1 MNRFAK
7 AFTTAGI
14 LVASMLGATTAQA
27 SGTPTVVSVTSTSAN
42 GTYTVGQTVTLR
54 VTFSEPVNVLGWLA
68 MTLETG
74 PTDRTVFCSN
84 CSGNDTNVTTR
95 DFSYK
100 VQVGDRSPD
109 LDYQSTK
116 PIMFN
121 TGRSAASATT
131 GKITATDDGALANL
145 VFPTPGQSGSLSAN
159 SQLLIDGSGEA
170 EQWQSPA
177 AAVPGLHSF
186 VMQEDMRDNVS
197 QLWSAD
203 DNWGNWRLCSATI
216 MNATVTG
223 GTGTIKTATELGI
236 QSGEQITI
244 SGLSNSLLNGTLNVT
259 HTVASVSGLT
269 ITFPFTGTLASTAV
283 TSGTVSRNCST
294 GNVWYKSVL
303 KNCVNAAEVDCIEGV
318 YAQNGSGAETLGV
331 VDQFYPLR
339 GSLDFL
345 SPSVGVPAGGPSTIF
360 TFSGSPHAQGN
371 KYAVT
376 VTLTG
381 TKSATGTVNSP
392 SFFASVT
399 PVSLV
404 TTTCDTRYNGDGN
417 GYCMDSASG
426 GVAVDRDGGYRC
438 IMWDNTESNTDNDEM
453 ITSGDSNGDVST
465 CAKKHAF
472 PANVKFKVNVRLSKT
487 PKGWFHGR
495 MNSPE
500 ISLATTGGV
509 NFLSIKAG
517 SVGVPTVGAS
527 GTFEGLSQPVK
538 DWFTQFCSQEQ
549 GRQCGTRFNNNNW
562 SDPIYRNAE
571 MTPYPYSATSFS
583 QLEIWKS
590 FFSDSAG
597 AVPTNWNVRT
607 LADSEMGSASSCVTS
622 ASGITGVVTTNAT
635 LYSQGP
641 PVYSPSSGTLDY
653 QVAAPHF
660 LNDGVTEFL
669 GDYNLLVR
677 EDVAQCLY
685 NLSGLTNLSAS
696 DITSSLSVVDA
707 SNTAKTASASFSREN
722 GFFKFS
728 ATGFT
733 FSAPTIK
740 AKLQVAQTAAVPAA
754 APVVAAPAVEV
765 PEVTVPAVTLPAVTV
780 PAVTVPAVT
789 VPVVTVPAFT
799 PKVGTPVVVAS
810 PPAAQIAA
818 GLGMSAE
825 KTVVRTTIKVPEL
838 VKGVGIKSYQVVL
851 RSSTGKI
858 VALQTI
864 ANPVAGKV
872 MPTKLTA
879 PLSGN
884 YKIEIIAT
892 TTKGKKL
899 PKWTSPPIK
908 LKK

>member
-7 AFTTAGI
+7 AFTTVGI
-14 LVASMLGATTAQA
+14 LVASMLGANTAQA
-27 SGTPTVVSVTSTSAN
+27 NGTTPTVVSVTSTSSN
-42 GTYTVGQTVTLR
+42 GTYTVGQTITLR

-84 CSGNDTNVTTR
+84 CSGNDTGVTTR

-109 LDYQSTK
+109 LNYQSTK

-131 GKITATDDGALANL
+131 GKITATDDGTSANL
-145 VFPTPGQSGSLSAN
+145 VFPAPGETGSLSQT
-159 SQLLIDGSGEA
+159 SQLLINGDGEA

-203 DNWGNWRLCSATI
+203 DNWANWRLCSATI
-216 MNATVTG
+216 MNVTVAGT
-223 GTGTIKTATELGI
+223 TGTIKTATDLGI

-244 SGLSNSLLNGTLNVT
+244 SGLSNSLLNGTLNAT

-283 TSGTVSRNCST
+283 TSGTVLRNCST

-303 KNCVNAAEVDCIEGV
+303 KSCTNAAEVDCIEGV
-318 YAQNGSGAETLGV
+318 YAQNGTSAETLGV
-331 VDQFYPLR
+331 VDQLYPLR
-339 GSLDFL
+339 GSLDFS
-345 SPSVGVPAGGPSTIF
+345 SPSAGVPAGGPSTIF
-360 TFSGSPHAQGN
+360 TFSGSPHAQGD

-381 TKSATGTVNSP
+381 TKSANGTVNSP
-392 SFFASVT
+392 SFFASIT
-399 PVSLV
+399 PVSFV
-404 TTTCDTRYNGDGN
+404 TTSCDTRYNGDGN

-426 GVAVDRDGGYRC
+426 GIAVDRDGGYRC

-472 PANVKFKVNVRLSKT
+472 PANTKFKVNVRLSKT

-538 DWFTQFCSQEQ
+538 DWFTQYCGQAE

-571 MTPYPYSATSFS
+571 MTPYPYSAASFS

-590 FFSDSAG
+590 FFGDSAG

-641 PVYSPSSGTLDY
+641 PVYSASSGTLDY

-685 NLSGLTNLSAS
+685 EFTGTE
-696 DITSSLSVVDA
+696 ITSSLSVVDTNGA
-707 SNTAKTASASFSREN
+707 AKQATTSLTREN

-728 ATGFT
+728 ASGFT

-740 AKLQVAQTAAVPAA
+740 AKLQGVQTAS
-754 APVVAAPAVEV
+754 APSPAVEV
-765 PEVTVPAVTLPAVTV
+765 PEVTVPAVTIPAVTV
-780 PAVTVPAVT
+780 PAVTIPVVTVPAVT
-789 VPVVTVPAFT
+789 VPVIT
-799 PKVGTPVVVAS
+799 PKIGAPVAIAT
-810 PPAAQIAA
+810 PPAARVAA
-818 GLGMSAE
+818 NLGVAVE
-825 KTVVRTTIKVPEL
+825 GAVVRTAIKVPAL
-838 VKGVGIKSYQVVL
+838 AKGVGIKSYQVVL
-851 RSSTGKI
+851 RSSSGKI
-858 VALQTI
+858 VAMQTFTK
-864 ANPVAGKV
+864 PVAGKV
-872 MPTKLTA
+872 VPSKLTA
-879 PLSGN
+879 PSSGS
-884 YKIEIIAT
+884 YKIEIVAT
-892 TTKGKKL
+892 TSKGLKL
-899 PKWTSPPIK
+899 PKWTSPSIK

>member
-1 MNRFAK
+1 MNRFTK
-7 AFTTAGI
+7 ALLTAGI
-14 LVASMLGATTAQA
+14 LVASMLGANTAQA
-27 SGTPTVVSVTSTSAN
+27 VGAAPTVVSVTSTSAN

-54 VTFSEPVNVLGWLA
+54 VTFSEPVDVLGWLA
-68 MTLETG
+68 LTLETG

-109 LDYQSTK
+109 LDYQSAK

-121 TGRSAASATT
+121 TGRSVASATT
-131 GKITATDDGALANL
+131 GKISATDDAALASL

-203 DNWGNWRLCSATI
+203 VNWDNWRLCAATI
-216 MNATVTG
+216 MNVTVTG
-223 GTGTIKTATELGI
+223 GTGTIKTATALGI
-236 QSGEQITI
+236 QSGEQVTV
-244 SGLSNSLLNGTLNVT
+244 SGLSNSLLSGTLNAS
-259 HTVASVSGLT
+259 HTVTSVSGLT
-269 ITFPFTGTLASTAV
+269 IAFAFTGTLASTAV
-283 TSGTVSRNCST
+283 TSGTVSRNCSS

-303 KNCVNAAEVDCIEGV
+303 KSCVNAADVDCIEGV
-318 YAQNGSGAETLGV
+318 YAQNGISAESLGV
-331 VDQFYPLR
+331 IDQLYPLR
-339 GSLDFL
+339 GSQDFL
-345 SPSVGVPAGGPSTIF
+345 SPSTGVPTGGPSSIF
-360 TFSGSPHAQGN
+360 TFSGTPHAQGN

-381 TKSATGTVNSP
+381 TKSASGTVNSP
-392 SFFASVT
+392 SFFASIT
-399 PVSLV
+399 PVSFV
-404 TTTCDTRYNGDGN
+404 TTLCDTRYNGDGN
-417 GYCMDSASG
+417 GYCMDSSSG

-438 IMWDNTESNTDNDEM
+438 IMWDNTESNTDTDER
-453 ITSGDSNGDVST
+453 ITNGDGNGDVST

-472 PANVKFKVNVRLSKT
+472 PANTKFKVNVRLSQT

-509 NFLSIKAG
+509 NYLSVKAG

-538 DWFTQFCSQEQ
+538 DWFTQYCNQAQ
-549 GRQCGTRFNNNNW
+549 GRQCGTRFDTQNW
-562 SDPIYRNAE
+562 SDPLYRNAE

-583 QLEIWKS
+583 QLEMWKS

-607 LADSEMGSASSCVTS
+607 LADSEMESASSCVTS
-622 ASGITGVVTTNAT
+622 ASGITGVVTTNST

-685 NLSGLTNLSAS
+685 GFTGTE
-696 DITSSLSVVDA
+696 ITSSMSVVDA
-707 SNTAKTASASFSREN
+707 SGAAKQATTSLTREN

-728 ATGFT
+728 ASGFT

-740 AKLQVAQTAAVPAA
+740 AKLQGVQAA
-754 APVVAAPAVEV
+754 AAPAVDV
-765 PEVTVPAVTLPAVTV
+765 PDVAVPAVTIPAVTIPAV
-780 PAVTVPAVT
+780 TIPAVTVPAVT
-789 VPVVTVPAFT
+789 VPVVTVPVLT
-799 PKVGTPVVVAS
+799 PKIGTPVIVS
-810 PPAAQIAA
+810 NPPAAQVAA
-818 GLGMSAE
+818 GVGMSTE
-825 KTVVRTTIKVPEL
+825 KTVVRTSIKVPAL
-838 VKGVGIKSYQVVL
+838 AKGVGIKSYQVVL

-858 VALQTI
+858 MALQTI
-864 ANPVAGKV
+864 SNPVAGAVKSS
-872 MPTKLTA
+872 KLTA
-879 PLSGN
+879 PSSGN
-884 YKIEIIAT
+884 YKVEIVAT
-892 TTKGKKL
+892 TTKGVKL
-899 PKWTSPPIK
+899 PKWTSPSIK

>member
-1 MNRFAK
+1 MGEIMNRFSK

-14 LVASMLGATTAQA
+14 LVASVLGANTAQA

-100 VQVGDRSPD
+100 VQVGDRSSD

-121 TGRSAASATT
+121 TGRSVASSTT
-131 GKITATDDGALANL
+131 GKISATDDAALASL

-177 AAVPGLHSF
+177 AAVSGLHSF

-197 QLWSAD
+197 QLYSAD
-203 DNWGNWRLCSATI
+203 ANWANWRLCAATI
-216 MNATVTG
+216 MNVTVTG
-223 GTGTIKTATELGI
+223 GTGTIKTATALGI
-236 QSGEQITI
+236 QSGEQVTV
-244 SGLSNSLLNGTLNVT
+244 SGLSNSLLSGTLNAT
-259 HTVASVSGLT
+259 HTVTSVSGLT
-269 ITFPFTGTLASTAV
+269 IAFAFTGTLASTAV
-283 TSGTVSRNCST
+283 TSGTVSRNCSS

-303 KNCVNAAEVDCIEGV
+303 KSCVNAADVDCIEGV
-318 YAQNGSGAETLGV
+318 YAQNGISAESLGV
-331 VDQFYPLR
+331 IDQLYPLR
-339 GSLDFL
+339 GSQDFL
-345 SPSVGVPAGGPSTIF
+345 SPSAGVPTGGPSSIF
-360 TFSGSPHAQGN
+360 TFSGTPHAQGN

-381 TKSATGTVNSP
+381 TKSASGTVNSP
-392 SFFASVT
+392 SFFASIT
-399 PVSLV
+399 PVSFV
-404 TTTCDTRYNGDGN
+404 TTLCDTRYNGDGN
-417 GYCMDSASG
+417 GYCMDSSSG

-438 IMWDNTESNTDNDEM
+438 IMWDNTESNTDTDER
-453 ITSGDSNGDVST
+453 ITNGDGNGDVST

-472 PANVKFKVNVRLSKT
+472 PANTKFKVNVRLSQT

-509 NFLSIKAG
+509 NYLSVKAG

-538 DWFTQFCSQEQ
+538 DWFTQYCNQAQ
-549 GRQCGTRFNNNNW
+549 GRQCGTRFDTQNW
-562 SDPIYRNAE
+562 SDPLYRNAE

-583 QLEIWKS
+583 QLEMWKS
-590 FFSDSAG
+590 FFGDSAG

-622 ASGITGVVTTNAT
+622 ASGITGVVTTNST

-685 NLSGLTNLSAS
+685 GFTGTE
-696 DITSSLSVVDA
+696 ITSSMSVVDTSGA
-707 SNTAKTASASFSREN
+707 VKQATTSLTREN
-722 GFFKFS
+722 GFYKFS
-728 ATGFT
+728 ASGFT

-740 AKLQVAQTAAVPAA
+740 AKLQGVQAAA
-754 APVVAAPAVEV
+754 APEVDVPDVA
-765 PEVTVPAVTLPAVTV
+765 VPAVTIPAVTI

-789 VPVVTVPAFT
+789 VPVVTVPVLT
-799 PKVGTPVVVAS
+799 PKIGTPVVVAS
-810 PPAAQIAA
+810 PPAAQVAA

-825 KTVVRTTIKVPEL
+825 KTVVRTSIKVPAL

-864 ANPVAGKV
+864 SKPVIGKV
-872 MPTKLTA
+872 MSSKLTA
-879 PLSGN
+879 PSSGN
-884 YKIEIIAT
+884 YKVEIVAT
-892 TTKGKKL
+892 TTKGVKL
-899 PKWTSPPIK
+899 PKWTSPSIK

>member
-1 MNRFAK
+1 MNSFAK

-14 LVASMLGATTAQA
+14 LVVSMFGANTAQA
-27 SGTPTVVSVTSTSAN
+27 VGTTPTVVSVTSSSTD

-54 VTFSEPVNVLGWLA
+54 VTFSEPVDILGWLA
-68 MTLETG
+68 LTLETG

-84 CSGNDTNVTTR
+84 CSGNDINVTTR
-95 DFSYK
+95 DFNYK
-100 VQVGDRSPD
+100 VQVGDRSSD
-109 LDYQSTK
+109 LDYQSTR

-121 TGRSAASATT
+121 TGRAVASATT
-131 GKITATDDGALANL
+131 GKISATDDGELASL
-145 VFPTPGQSGSLSAN
+145 VFPTPGQSGSLSAT
-159 SQLLIDGSGEA
+159 SQLIINGDGEA

-203 DNWGNWRLCSATI
+203 INWANWRLCAATI
-216 MNATVTG
+216 MNVKVVN
-223 GTGTIKTATELGI
+223 GTATIKTAAESGI
-236 QSGEQITI
+236 QPGDQVTV
-244 SGLSNSLLNGTLNVT
+244 SGLSNSLLNGTLNANHSV
-259 HTVASVSGLT
+259 VSVSGLT
-269 ITFPFTGTLASTAV
+269 ITFALEGTLASTAV
-283 TSGTVSRNCST
+283 TSGTISRDCST
-294 GNVWYKSVL
+294 GNIWYKSVL
-303 KNCVNAAEVDCIEGV
+303 KSCINAADVDCIEGV
-318 YAQNGSGAETLGV
+318 YAQNGSSAESLGV
-331 VDQFYPLR
+331 IDQLYPLR
-339 GSLDFL
+339 GSQDFQ
-345 SPSVGVPAGGPSTIF
+345 SPSVGVPAGGPSSVF
-360 TFSGSPHAQGN
+360 TFSDSPHAQGN

-381 TKSATGTVNSP
+381 TKSANGTVNSP

-404 TTTCDTRYNGDGN
+404 TTSCDTRWNGNGD
-417 GYCMDSASG
+417 GYCMDSAFG

-438 IMWDNTESNTDNDEM
+438 IMWDNTESNSDNDER
-453 ITSGDSNGDVST
+453 ITFGDGNGDEST

-472 PANVKFKVNVRLSKT
+472 PANTKFKVNVRLSQT

-500 ISLATTGGV
+500 ISLATTDGI
-509 NFLSIKAG
+509 NYLSIKAG

-527 GTFEGLSQPVK
+527 GTFESLSQPVK
-538 DWFTQFCSQEQ
+538 DWFTQNCNQAQ
-549 GRQCGTRFNNNNW
+549 GRQCGTRFENQNW
-562 SDPIYRNAE
+562 SDPLYRNAE

-583 QLEIWKS
+583 QLEMWKT

-607 LADSEMGSASSCVTS
+607 LAGAEMESASSCVTS
-622 ASGITGVVTTNAT
+622 ASGITGVVTTNST

-660 LNDGVTEFL
+660 LNDGVTEFF

-685 NLSGLTNLSAS
+685 GFTGTE
-696 DITSSLSVVDA
+696 ITSSLSVVDINGVPKQA
-707 SNTAKTASASFSREN
+707 TTSLTLEN
-722 GFFKFS
+722 GFYKFS
-728 ATGFT
+728 ASGFT

-740 AKLQVAQTAAVPAA
+740 AKLQGTQSVSAPAPAVPA
-754 APVVAAPAVEV
+754 VK
-765 PEVTVPAVTLPAVTV
+765 TPAVTV
-780 PAVTVPAVT
+780 PAVTIPAVT
-789 VPVVTVPAFT
+789 VPVLT
-799 PKVGTPVVVAS
+799 PKIGTPVVVAN
-810 PPAAQIAA
+810 PPTKQVAA
-818 GLGMSAE
+818 GLGVSAD
-825 KTVVRTTIKVPEL
+825 KTVVRTVIKVPAL

-858 VALQTI
+858 VALQI
-864 ANPVAGKV
+864 IRNPVAGMV
-872 MPTKLTA
+872 VPSKLTA
-879 PLSGN
+879 SSSGN
-884 YKIEIIAT
+884 YKIEIVAT
-892 TTKGKKL
+892 TSKGVKL
-899 PKWTSPPIK
+899 PTWASPLIK